1 MARGIVFRREKPSL
15 GVGED
20 FLGAQVIHTMSFV
33 EGKNSYS
40 YSLVACYY
48 PLYQVS
54 PQITFWKIHGI
65 YLCMSSTRE
74 AVGSPPQSRAE
85 SNGENPSVDE
95 LYGVFANRRR
105 RYAIHYLQQVDG
117 RTDFGEMAEQIA
129 AWEHGKTRQEVTS
142 NERKYVYSA
151 LQQRHLP
158 KMHDIGLVE
167 FNKRDGIVEPTADLD
182 EIDVYAEIV
191 EKGNVPW
198 GVYFPSLSAVHSVL
212 LALVG
217 FNVAPLTMF
226 SEFEWALLFVSSFL
240 VSSLVFLYDTKRMKL
255 GDSGAP
261 PEAEQQ

>member
-1 MARGIVFRREKPSL
+1 
-15 GVGED
+15 
-20 FLGAQVIHTMSFV
+20 
-33 EGKNSYS
+33 
-40 YSLVACYY
+40 
-48 PLYQVS
+48 
-54 PQITFWKIHGI
+54 
-65 YLCMSSTRE
+65 MSSTRE
-74 AVGSPPQSRAE
+74 AVDSDHHSMAE

-105 RYAIHYLQQVDG
+105 RYALHYLQQVDG

-129 AWEHGKTRQEVTS
+129 AWEYEKARQEVTS

-158 KMHDIGLVE
+158 KMHDTGLVE
-167 FNKRDGIVEPTADLD
+167 FNKRDGTVEPTAVLD

-198 GVYFPSLSAVHSVL
+198 GVYFPGLSAVHSVL

-217 FNVAPLTMF
+217 FDVVPLTTF
-226 SEFEWALLFVSSFL
+226 SDFEWALLFVASFL
-240 VSSLVFLYDTKRMKL
+240 VSSLVFLYDTRRMKL

-261 PEAEQQ
+261 PEVEQR